1 MLFLLGLGSSGKST
15 FLELYKLSL
24 EDYVFTLPKQTFS
37 RGYSKIDKILNT
49 YMLRPCIRLSHIN
62 EMEDTKMD
70 DALFKD
76 YTDGKIQT
84 TTLYVDG
91 SNDFQHYSKMVI
103 TANTFPNIKI
113 DSGSIRRIDSYTHV
127 SKFVKDISEVN
138 EKNNIYLANKDFLNE
153 KKHNS
158 TYLNAFFYIIADYGY
173 KWITKESIYKQTNN
187 FNNTKAAIVTSNDII
202 QDFLDKEVTI
212 TNKDDDRIGR
222 DIMYDTFK
230 FIYPK
235 SMITP
240 TQLLNSLKQKEID
253 YKPDYRHNKLK
264 GCYVGIV
271 FGEVKNKPETKY
283 EFGKQDMELK
293 TKNDELINLNKSMS
307 EELEKIK
314 KEMEDLKAELNKPKV
329 KKTRQTRK

>member
-1 MLFLLGLGSSGKST
+1 
-15 FLELYKLSL
+15 
-24 EDYVFTLPKQTFS
+24 
-37 RGYSKIDKILNT
+37 
-49 YMLRPCIRLSHIN
+49 
-62 EMEDTKMD
+62 
-70 DALFKD
+70 
-76 YTDGKIQT
+76 
-84 TTLYVDG
+84 
-91 SNDFQHYSKMVI
+91 MVI

-173 KWITKESIYKQTNN
+173 IWITKESIYKQTNN

-235 SMITP
+235 SMLTP
-240 TQLLNSLKQKEID
+240 GELLNSLKQKEIS
-253 YKPDYRHNKLK
+253 YKPDCRHNKLK

-314 KEMEDLKAELNKPKV
+314 KEMEELKAELIKPKV
-329 KKTRQTRK
+329 KKTRQTRKQINIIITNDEELETKAVEEIQNLKNSILDLI